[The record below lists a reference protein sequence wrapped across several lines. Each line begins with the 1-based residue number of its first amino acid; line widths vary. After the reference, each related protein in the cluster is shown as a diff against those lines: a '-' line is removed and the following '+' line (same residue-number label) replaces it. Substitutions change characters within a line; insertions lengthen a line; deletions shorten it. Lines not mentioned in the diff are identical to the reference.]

1 MIVFWRKKGS
11 DLIFNE
17 GDLRER
23 NAGLVKLSVIPYGFA
38 SWYKEDEV
46 EIIKQEALRGEEEI

>member
-1 MIVFWRKKGS
+1 MLVFWRMKGNIS
-11 DLIFNE
+11 TFYE

-23 NAGLVKLSVIPYGFA
+23 NAGGLVKLSHLPYGSA

-46 EIIKQEALRGEEEI
+46 EIIMKDAEAP

>member
-1 MIVFWRKKGS
+1 MLVLWRIKDS
-11 DLIFNE
+11 APIFNE

-23 NAGLVKLSVIPYGFA
+23 NAGLVKLSQIPYGSA

-46 EIIKQEALRGEEEI
+46 EIIMKDAETP

>member
-1 MIVFWRKKGS
+1 MLVLWRIKNS
-11 DLIFNE
+11 TPIFDE

-23 NAGLVKLSVIPYGFA
+23 NAGLVKLSQSPHGSA

-46 EIIKQEALRGEEEI
+46 EIIMKDAESP